1 MLLKQLQ
8 SHNSGMALIT
18 ENILRT
24 EKNKQRNKE
33 RKKHTLMLY
42 SLRLSPTFTLYVYST
57 AKKQTNLINKKTT
70 LLE

>member
-1 MLLKQLQ
+1 VDVMLLKQLQ

-24 EKNKQRNKE
+24 EKNKQ

>member
-24 EKNKQRNKE
+24 EKNKQ